1 MKAPNL
7 LALTASTLIV
17 GAALFV
23 LRSADHTSAPV
34 APPLAMVVDGIRVT
48 QFDTIVVRPTA
59 AEPGA
64 MANNNPLGKVAPA
77 LARQAQDQALGLI
90 SSQLGMPFFPL
101 GNVLSNAGKE

>member
-23 LRSADHTSAPV
+23 LRSADSASIPT
-34 APPLAMVVDGIRVT
+34 APPLAMVVNGIRVI
-48 QFDTIVVRPTA
+48 QLDTIVVRPTA
-59 AEPGA
+59 AQGA
-64 MANNNPLGKVAPA
+64 AATSDPLTKLAPA

-90 SSQLGMPFFPL
+90 SSQLAMPFFPL